1 MTGYGTYNPHE
12 NHFGVGLN
20 PWNTNIVT
28 IAVHKLGEDCTDGTL
43 HQKYMRLLRF
53 SRERY
58 YWESGIMNARKK
70 IVTWNVGM
78 KDHLEALSVVT
89 SRRADIQAFLKFMEV
104 RVAHSVAL

>member
-1 MTGYGTYNPHE
+1 
-12 NHFGVGLN
+12 
-20 PWNTNIVT
+20 
-28 IAVHKLGEDCTDGTL
+28 
-43 HQKYMRLLRF
+43 
-53 SRERY
+53 
-58 YWESGIMNARKK
+58 MNARKK